1 MKLYQYPKCGT
12 CRKAVKFLDAEGFNY
27 VSIDIAERP
36 PTAGEL
42 RLMLDCQG
50 GVLRKLFNT
59 SGLQYRELNLKEHL
73 AEMSIDD
80 AIGLLADNG
89 MLVKRP
95 FLLADG
101 AGLVGF
107 NEGLWVRALKRK

>member
-1 MKLYQYPKCGT
+1 VKLYQYPKCDT
-12 CRKAVKFLDAEGFNY
+12 CRRAVKFLDAAGLDY
-27 VSIDIAERP
+27 VSINIAERP

-42 RLMLDCQG
+42 RQMLEHQDG
-50 GVLRKLFNT
+50 ALRKLFNV

-80 AIGLLADNG
+80 AFGLLADNG

-107 NEGLWVRALKRK
+107 DEGLWSRALMRK